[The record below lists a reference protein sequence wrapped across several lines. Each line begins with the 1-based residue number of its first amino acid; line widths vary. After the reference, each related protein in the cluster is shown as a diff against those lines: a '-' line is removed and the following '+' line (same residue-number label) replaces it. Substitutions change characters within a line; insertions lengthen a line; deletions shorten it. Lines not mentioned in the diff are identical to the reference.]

1 MDKNQTFNGGGTVIQ
16 KFNETTFR
24 SKLIELSLFKIV
36 SDNLPGSASML
47 PELA

>member
-24 SKLIELSLFKIV
+24 SKLIELSLPVGGI
-36 SDNLPGSASML
+36 NLVRT
-47 PELA
+47 

>member
-24 SKLIELSLFKIV
+24 SKLIELSIFTIANSYNSVLWQ
-36 SDNLPGSASML
+36 A
-47 PELA
+47 